1 MEADGAYSA
10 WGVFALFLT
19 FKKWTAIYILCLLG
33 LFVIFGAIL
42 WHGSAVNVSKNNI
55 ALNYDSPVLIIDAG
69 HGGEDGGAVS
79 GDGTPEAGINLA
91 IALQMQE
98 IARLVGRETVLTR
111 ETDTSLHGESASTL
125 AEKKREDLQNR
136 VAFCNGVSNGVL
148 ISIHQ
153 NSLPEFP
160 STQGAQV
167 FFGPAEGSEDL
178 AKGMQE
184 QLNQTINQREKTCR
198 PIGDGVYLLEHT
210 ECPAI
215 LVECG
220 FLSNSEETA
229 RLKDSAYQT
238 KLACIL
244 MSAAM
249 DLTDGTT
256 E

>member
-1 MEADGAYSA
+1 M
-10 WGVFALFLT
+10 
-19 FKKWTAIYILCLLG
+19 
-33 LFVIFGAIL
+33 
-42 WHGSAVNVSKNNI
+42 
-55 ALNYDSPVLIIDAG
+55 
-69 HGGEDGGAVS
+69 
-79 GDGTPEAGINLA
+79 
-91 IALQMQE
+91 
-98 IARLVGRETVLTR
+98 VLTR

-244 MSAAM
+244 MSTAM